1 MMAEVGEKRSGRRG
15 TGESSAGAIEG
26 RKRVE
31 LAVHC
36 KAEQSCSLS

>member
-36 KAEQSCSLS
+36 KAEQSRSLS